1 MTWQIFSQYSLG
13 LFILCVVV
21 FATLVSKNVY
31 IHGFCFFF
39 SVFLLRL
46 LRVPSISGH
55 SYSEMIKKKSSIT
68 FSSGIT
74 KVLVLH

>member
-39 SVFLLRL
+39 
-46 LRVPSISGH
+46 
-55 SYSEMIKKKSSIT
+55 
-68 FSSGIT
+68 FSFSFKAFEIPINFRPFI
-74 KVLVLH
+74 L